1 MSVCVAGTAK
11 TKITKVGQLTSIAHT
26 HTPSLN
32 HKNMVKNR
40 TAPVKKKKNN
50 PKLKRN
56 FHTYYRNGEKTIS
69 SQHCIYE
76 QHFLEEGA

>member
-1 MSVCVAGTAK
+1 
-11 TKITKVGQLTSIAHT
+11 
-26 HTPSLN
+26 
-32 HKNMVKNR
+32 MVKNR
-40 TAPVKKKKNN
+40 TAPVKNKKKQKKNL
-50 PKLKRN
+50 KLKRN